1 MAVDEDWSNSDIRS
15 LAISMRST
23 RPGDVTFFTI
33 PTNGT
38 GSDPVAGSI
47 VNVDYELS
55 DQLFQAMRDD
65 TVADFLSNNGDLL
78 LGLGQPG
85 QVTDWLSRTPTG

>member
-1 MAVDEDWSNSDIRS
+1 M
-15 LAISMRST
+15 
-23 RPGDVTFFTI
+23 TI

-65 TVADFLSNNGDLL
+65 NVAEFIANNRDLL
-78 LGLGQPG
+78 LGSANDRRLIHQ
-85 QVTDWLSRTPTG
+85 